1 MGGSPTPVRTTGGT
15 PASGWLDLCKVS
27 VTQRRREAF
36 SASFVLGGM
45 NHEEA
50 KDTKEEE
57 EEEGERSFC
66 VKSFR
71 MLVL

>member
-1 MGGSPTPVRTTGGT
+1 
-15 PASGWLDLCKVS
+15 VS